1 MRPES
6 PRPERARTEK
16 TRLEKT
22 LPRWRI
28 VAVGALLAASLLGL
42 LAKAGR
48 LQLVFDDDLRDLAEA
63 QYLRDL
69 PVTAPR
75 GALKDREGRALAV
88 TVPAWSV
95 IARPRLVDDKPAA
108 AQALAPVLGVSARE
122 LQGKL
127 SGSSTFVWLRRR
139 AAGDVADAVRALG
152 LPGIELQPEQRRYW
166 PQKALAGQVLGL
178 VDVDGRARGGVERA
192 LDDHL
197 QGRATTTPSLIDAR
211 GDRIALASGLDLAL
225 LEGDDVILTLDADL
239 QHTAETALA
248 AAVARTGAKAGWAIL
263 MDSRTGALRAVAN
276 VPLFN
281 PNAPDPEAQKNRA
294 FAEVF
299 EPGSVM
305 KVATFAAALDA
316 EVVKPD
322 DLIDCENGR
331 IQLGKHVIHDTHR
344 AEVISVAEVF
354 AVSSNIGTLKI
365 AQRLGEERLRAAL
378 LRFGFGAAPGTGLVE
393 EAAGRLP
400 QSGRWGEARLA
411 TISFGHGVMASAL
424 QVLSLTQ
431 AVANGG
437 VRRTPYLV
445 ERVEAATGEVVRGA
459 HLDDGERVMSEA
471 AARSLGTIMQG
482 VVAKDG
488 TGALAAIPGVAVA
501 GKTGTAEKVDP
512 VTKRYSRELHLSSFV
527 GFAPADDPRFVA
539 IVVVDEPRTDHFGG
553 QVAAPVFRAMVERAL
568 VDEGV
573 LAAGSLPVAAASAQG
588 AAGDG
593 RASSQAAPAAA
604 EGAIVASVDDP
615 EPAAAP
621 GLAPELHGMN
631 ARAAVRTA
639 EAAGLIAT
647 LVGTGVVVRQD
658 PAPGKPAPDG
668 VVKLVLAA
676 DAAHGSV
683 P

>member
-1 MRPES
+1 MKSE
-6 PRPERARTEK
+6 TGK
-16 TRLEKT
+16 TDRT

-28 VAVGALLAASLLGL
+28 VAVGVLLGASLCGL

-63 QYLRDL
+63 QYLREL

-75 GALKDREGRALAV
+75 GALKDRDGRALAV

-95 IARPRLVDDKPAA
+95 VARPRLVDDKPAA
-108 AQALAPVLGVSARE
+108 AQALAPVLGTSARE
-122 LQGKL
+122 IQEKL
-127 SGSSTFVWLRRR
+127 TGSATFVWLRRR
-139 AAGDVADAVRALG
+139 AAGDVAEAVRGLG

-197 QGRATTTPSLIDAR
+197 QGRATTTPALIDAR
-211 GDRIALASGLDLAL
+211 GDRIALTSGLDLGL
-225 LEGDDVILTLDADL
+225 LQGDDVVLTLDAEL

-248 AAVARTGAKAGWAIL
+248 AAVARTQAKAGWAIL
-263 MDSRTGALRAVAN
+263 LDARTAAILAVAN
-276 VPLFN
+276 APLFN
-281 PNAPDPEAQKNRA
+281 PNAPDPDAQKNRA

-316 EVVKPD
+316 GVVTPD
-322 DLIDCENGR
+322 ELIDCENGR
-331 IQLGKHVIHDTHR
+331 IQIGKHVIRDTHP
-344 AEVISVAEVF
+344 AKVISAAEVF

-365 AQRLGEERLRAAL
+365 AQRLGEDKLRDAL
-378 LRFGFGAAPGTGLVE
+378 VRYGFGKAPGTGLVE

-400 QSGRWGEARLA
+400 SGERWGDARLA

-424 QVLSLTQ
+424 QVASLTQ

-445 ERVEAATGEVVRGA
+445 ERVEAATGEVVRTA
-459 HLDDGERVMSEA
+459 PLDEGERVMSEA
-471 AARSLGTIMQG
+471 AAQALTAIMTR
-482 VVAKDG
+482 VVTKDG
-488 TGALAAIPGVAVA
+488 TGTLAAIQGIQVA

-527 GFAPADDPRFVA
+527 GFAPADHPLVVG
-539 IVVVDEPRTDHFGG
+539 IVVIDEPRGDHFGG
-553 QVAAPVFRAMVERAL
+553 LVAAPVFRAMVERAL
-568 VDEGV
+568 IDDGV
-573 LAAGSLPVAAASAQG
+573 LAAGSLPTAAAPTTIAP
-588 AAGDG
+588 DG
-593 RASSQAAPAAA
+593 HPAPSPSA
-604 EGAIVASVDDP
+604 EGAIVAGVDEP
-615 EPAAAP
+615 EPSDTAGVAP
-621 GLAPELHGMN
+621 SFLGMT
-631 ARAAVRTA
+631 ARAAARRA
-639 EAAGLIAT
+639 EAAGLAPSF
-647 LVGTGVVVRQD
+647 VGSGVVVRQE
-658 PAPGKPAPDG
+658 PAAGKSAPGG
-668 VVKLVLAA
+668 QVTLVLAA
-676 DAAHGSV
+676 EASHASTRAA